1 MEELFIPTVGKEV
14 ASTGKATTQIF
25 SMAKKNKNAGGTAK
39 DKEDPQKKKVGGDE
53 KKKKNEE
60 ESEEERYE
68 RIAKRGIMGLFSSEG
83 IAEYKDQYVVEQDPN
98 ALRRKIRGIGTYGY
112 IKGKEGLNTIGRN
125 TYGRAVKAFNVTK
138 KIYNKSNNKITL
150 NIVGIEQ
157 IDKRDEIPKTVY
169 EKNDYYA
176 SLKTVTDD
184 KDTYKNLID
193 KAKKTQEELKMLF
206 FICNNAAHEK
216 FENINHENF
225 KKTSFINL
233 FIFQEKEN
241 ILKELKKQ
249 IEEYIGNLKEITKIY
264 HKKTKHTEYTLIN
277 QFIFNNQKYMTYN
290 NMKKI
295 LSETTSFLYNAT
307 LIGPLLAGVGDFNT
321 EHENF
326 ITNKIFNI
334 ILPKCKFKP
343 ESDTTP
349 FSLLAENSFCLVECN
364 DFNIDKFIINRL
376 CILYKKNGSTCY
388 LMGLGVQNYNTTW
401 VSSDIEVENTNE
413 FIGLMDIAYDY
424 PICYINNPNINVQK
438 LMFDTTDFDK
448 IKKIYKYEYDKY
460 KKEVIKNV
468 TISDHQ
474 ASEKDN
480 IMDKN
485 IMQQLKS
492 IISVYTTEYTLSEN
506 DKSSE
511 KQEEH
516 IKNSGYY
523 SFQYNCDNS
532 LKNNDINLK
541 LFKNYIC
548 IHQNSMI
555 LLNKK
560 IKKHIL
566 NSKYWEPC
574 FINPKVCNDDNEGC
588 NKTNDIINS
597 TLATIMCPFP
607 KDKKY
612 EDEYMKSKFG
622 EDYNEK
628 KSWEEKSWEERNE
641 EIIEG
646 ISKYIPKT
654 IKNFYNSSLGVMD
667 RIKGRYNKKNQG
679 GYTKK
684 YKKSHTKKCKKYKKQ
699 KKIKKNT
706 PI

>member
-1 MEELFIPTVGKEV
+1 MKLLKT
-14 ASTGKATTQIF
+14 
-25 SMAKKNKNAGGTAK
+25 GGT
-39 DKEDPQKKKVGGDE
+39 
-53 KKKKNEE
+53 KKNE
-60 ESEEERYE
+60 
-68 RIAKRGIMGLFSSEG
+68 
-83 IAEYKDQYVVEQDPN
+83 
-98 ALRRKIRGIGTYGY
+98 
-112 IKGKEGLNTIGRN
+112 GKEGLNTIGRN

-157 IDKRDEIPKTVY
+157 IDKRDEIPKTGY

-233 FIFQEKEN
+233 FIFKEKEY
-241 ILKELKKQ
+241 ILKELKNQ
-249 IEEYIGNLKEITKIY
+249 IKEYIGNLKEITKIY

-277 QFIFNNQKYMTYN
+277 QFIFNNQEYMTYN

-307 LIGPLLAGVGDFNT
+307 IGLYKEIPEDFNK

-343 ESDTTP
+343 ESEPKP
-349 FSLLAENSFCLVECN
+349 FSSLAENSFCLVECDN
-364 DFNIDKFIINRL
+364 FNIDKFIINRL

-388 LMGLGVQNYNTTW
+388 LIGLGVQNYNTTW

-424 PICYINNPNINVQK
+424 PICYINNPNIKVQE
-438 LMFDTTDFDK
+438 LVFDTTDFDK

-460 KKEVIKNV
+460 KEEVINNV

-506 DKSSE
+506 DKSSKKE
-511 KQEEH
+511 EEH

-588 NKTNDIINS
+588 NETNDIINS

-622 EDYNEK
+622 DNYNEVK
-628 KSWEEKSWEERNE
+628 KISVKK
-641 EIIEG
+641 IM
-646 ISKYIPKT
+646 SKYIPKT
-654 IKNFYNSSLGVMD
+654 IKNIYNSSLGVTD
-667 RIKGRYNKKNQG
+667 RIMGRYNKKNQG

-684 YKKSHTKKCKKYKKQ
+684 YKKSHTKKCKKYKKY
-699 KKIKKNT
+699 KNRKNKEKYT
-706 PI
+706 NIIYSNN